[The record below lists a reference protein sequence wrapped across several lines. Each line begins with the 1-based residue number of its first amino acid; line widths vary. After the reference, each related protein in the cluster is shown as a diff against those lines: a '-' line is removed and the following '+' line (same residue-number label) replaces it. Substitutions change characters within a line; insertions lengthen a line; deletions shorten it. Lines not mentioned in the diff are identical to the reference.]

1 MGASRSAY
9 RGCLLGLAVGDAMGY
24 PVDTKTWDEIRADYG
39 PHGLLGYDLVN
50 GCAEITSHTQ
60 LAAFTCNGLLLALTW
75 AQLKDRTAPFVRYI
89 ALSHKEWAHTQR
101 RSHTLRRT
109 YCWTSGI
116 EELHRRRCTDN
127 RMPDTLALDHMGAPG
142 EPINRLDG
150 PGSLAAAAA
159 VGLFAGTGRLE
170 PRARDRLG
178 AEAVALTYGSPT
190 AFLSGAVV
198 ANLVS
203 AVLREGETT
212 LARLLEQALTAVE
225 LQFTPQFPHTPEVL
239 QPVRYAMALAR
250 QDLHPR
256 QAMEVLVCKNAVQVL
271 AGAVYALLTCGDD
284 FDTAMI
290 TAVNHSGR
298 SSAVA
303 ALAGAVLGAR
313 LGMEALPE
321 FYLECLEVG
330 GVLTELADDLL
341 SGCAGG
347 IDLDWDRK
355 YLQGER

>member
-1 MGASRSAY
+1 MGVSRSAY

-24 PVDTKTWDEIRADYG
+24 PVDGKSWDEIRADYG

-50 GCAEITSHTQ
+50 GCAEITAHTQ

-75 AQLKDRTAPFVRYI
+75 ARMKSRTAPYIRYI

-101 RSHTLRRT
+101 RNPNLRRT
-109 YCWTSGI
+109 YCWTSTV
-116 EELHRRRCTDN
+116 EELCRRRCTDK
-127 RMPDTLALDHMGAPG
+127 RLPDTLALAQMGTLT

-159 VGLFAGTGRLE
+159 VGLFAGPGRMA
-170 PRARDRLG
+170 PRSRDRLG
-178 AEAVALTYGSPT
+178 AEAVALTHGHP
-190 AFLSGAVV
+190 AAWLAGAVT
-198 ANLVS
+198 ANWVS
-203 AVLREGETT
+203 GVLREPEAP
-212 LARLLEQALTAVE
+212 LERLLEQALAAAE
-225 LQFTPQFPHTPEVL
+225 QQFTSLYPHTPEAL
-239 QPVRYAMALAR
+239 QTVRQASALAR
-250 QDLHPR
+250 RGVPAR
-256 QAMEVLVCKNAVQVL
+256 QAMEALGCKSAMEVL
-271 AGAVYALLTCGDD
+271 AGAAYALLTCGDD
-284 FDTAMI
+284 FDAAMI

-303 ALAGAVLGAR
+303 SLAGAVLGAR
-313 LGMEALPE
+313 LGLEALPE

-330 GVLTELADDLL
+330 GVLAELADDLL
-341 SGCAGG
+341 SGCGG